1 MPQGQEENAEFS
13 TIEVRVGTVPGRVKD
28 YTLNGRRK
36 VSDALTAA
44 NLSATGQ
51 EIRVNMQLAT
61 VETDLEEGDTVL
73 LVKKIKGNV

>member
-1 MPQGQEENAEFS
+1 MPQGQEENEEFS

-36 VSDALTAA
+36 VSDALEAA
-44 NLSATGQ
+44 NLTATGQ
-51 EIRVNMQLAT
+51 EIRVNMQPAS

>member
-1 MPQGQEENAEFS
+1 MPQGQGENAEFS

-36 VSDALTAA
+36 VSDALEAA
-44 NLSATGQ
+44 NLTATGQ
-51 EIRVNMQLAT
+51 EIRVNMQPAS

>member
-1 MPQGQEENAEFS
+1 MPQGQEENEEFS

>member
-36 VSDALTAA
+36 VSDALEAA
-44 NLSATGQ
+44 NLTATGQ
-51 EIRVNMQLAT
+51 EIRVNMQPAS